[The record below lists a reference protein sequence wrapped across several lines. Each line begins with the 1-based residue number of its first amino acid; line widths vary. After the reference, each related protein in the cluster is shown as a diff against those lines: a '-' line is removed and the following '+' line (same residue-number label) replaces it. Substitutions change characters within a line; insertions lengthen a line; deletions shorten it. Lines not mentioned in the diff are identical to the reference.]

1 MKTFA
6 KIKFWSLLVFG
17 MLFLIAGTFFL
28 ITGRAS
34 QGATEA
40 LFIAG
45 LGQLAIFYI
54 LLFYLYKGELKKIMK
69 K

>member
-6 KIKFWSLLVFG
+6 KIKFWSLLGFG
-17 MLFLIAGTFFL
+17 MLFLTLGTYFS
-28 ITGRAS
+28 ISGRAS

-40 LFIAG
+40 LLMAG
-45 LGQLAIFYI
+45 IGQLAIFYI
-54 LLFYLYKGELKKIMK
+54 LLFYLYKDKLKAFIK

>member
-6 KIKFWSLLVFG
+6 RIKFWSLPIFG
-17 MLFLIAGTFFL
+17 FLFLLAGSYFH
-28 ITGRAS
+28 ISGRAS
-34 QGATEA
+34 SGAVQA

-45 LGQLAIFYI
+45 VGQLAIFYI
-54 LLFYLYKGELKKIMK
+54 LLFYLYKGKLKNARK